1 MSPWLH
7 YTVTEC
13 TGHAKVMRS
22 TNRMLLRL
30 VISKVNSFRV
40 QSFSDPGHGEPAT
53 KDAPVA
59 VHNFVIRR

>member
-1 MSPWLH
+1 
-7 YTVTEC
+7 
-13 TGHAKVMRS
+13 MRS
-22 TNRMLLRL
+22 TNRMLLRF